1 MKNKEDQDY
10 QYILDRVAL
19 RLIKYRK
26 ENNLSLRQLAADT
39 GLDHSWLSKVEQGK
53 KDLRLVSI
61 YKLAERTTGDVSYF
75 LKEDE

>member
-1 MKNKEDQDY
+1 MTNKEDQDY
-10 QYILDRVAL
+10 QYILDRIAV

-26 ENNLSLRQLAADT
+26 DNNLSLRQLAADT

-61 YKLAERTTGDVSYF
+61 YKLAERTTGDILYF
-75 LKEDE
+75 LGEEE